1 MNVRGEI
8 HLVTA
13 NGESKAVPIE
23 SPRFTIGRGTENS
36 LCIPATVVS
45 RSHAELIR
53 VGADYLVRDLG
64 STNGSFVNGARI
76 TEQMLNDG
84 DTLRFGG
91 NGPEMAFRLIASNS
105 DAGSDAGLALP
116 RHKQSTTNSLIHSLT
131 GQLKI
136 PQSDISEEANLRRV
150 LAEAHLNKGDY
161 DRALEALAKY
171 NDATNVIAL
180 PLAFRAPVLL
190 CLGRVYLERKQM
202 ELAIDAL
209 GRSLGFYN
217 QLDEGKGDDT
227 GIAGTHTSLGRA
239 MINSGDFLAAR
250 DHLHRALLASRRA
263 GNVRLRAEAHYLL
276 GKVDWKEGDFE
287 GAHYNWG
294 RASRMA
300 EETSDAMLRGRVQM
314 QQALILYT
322 EGKLKEAIPIY
333 QAAIQQIEPT
343 GNIRLLLKA
352 YSSLSRALT
361 RLGSWSATAKLL
373 EDRLRLAREHKL
385 AKAEAVALTDLAEL
399 KLLQGDLPAA
409 QQSIEQSLS
418 RHGKTVYAR
427 TQRILGRIL
436 LTRRQFAEA
445 FEALEKG
452 LAVARERG
460 AIEEQVLI
468 GFELALARAEN
479 NDLTKANE
487 QLEAAEAATSLD
499 PALNLM
505 ARALYTRGCIHAES
519 QQLNEAN
526 RCFGQSLSIFQT
538 IGDPYRT
545 ALCHAAIGMLR
556 ISQHRHESARAHLE
570 EARGAFAKLG
580 SMIELRRVE
589 ARLDS
594 STLSEVQ
601 PVMTI
606 LLPTMSGTARLSLSH
621 KTSAGATPA
630 TPMNATQRILVAVAN
645 DDLANVLK
653 RGLEVENY
661 FVERAQDGREAIE
674 RAMSSSNAHHLLIL
688 DALLEHKSGFDICRE
703 LRKGKRET
711 PVILLGGRQGVEDK
725 IEALQSG
732 ADDFLSKRN
741 LVFEELMAKI
751 EALLR

>member
-8 HLVTA
+8 HLATVD
-13 NGESKAVPIE
+13 GEPKAVPVE
-23 SPRFTIGRGTENS
+23 SPRFTIGRGAENS

-53 VGADYLVRDLG
+53 VGANYLLRDIG
-64 STNGSFVNGARI
+64 STNGSFVNGERV

-84 DTLRFGG
+84 DTLRFGA
-91 NGPEMAFRLIASNS
+91 NGPEATFRVIEADSG
-105 DAGSDAGLALP
+105 AVPALP
-116 RHKQSTTNSLIHSLT
+116 RHEQNTTEGLIHSLT

-136 PQSDISEEANLRRV
+136 PQADVSEEANLRRV
-150 LAEAHLNKGDY
+150 LAETHLNKGDF
-161 DRALEALAKY
+161 DRALEVVAKY

-180 PLAFRAPVLL
+180 PLPFRASVLL
-190 CLGRVYLERKQM
+190 SLGRVYLERKQL

-209 GRSLGFYN
+209 GRSLNFYN
-217 QLDEGKGDDT
+217 QLDEGRGDDT
-227 GIAGTHTSLGRA
+227 GIAGAHASLGRA
-239 MINSGDFLAAR
+239 LINSGELLTAR
-250 DHLHRALLASRRA
+250 DHLHRALLTGRRA

-294 RASRMA
+294 RAAKLA
-300 EETSDAMLRGRVQM
+300 EETSDAILRGRVQM
-314 QQALILYT
+314 QQALVLYT
-322 EGKLKEAIPIY
+322 EGKLKEAIPVY
-333 QAAIQQIEPT
+333 QAAIQQIEST

-352 YSSLSRALT
+352 YSSLSRVLT
-361 RLGSWSATAKLL
+361 RLGSWSATAKLM

-409 QQSIEQSLS
+409 GQAIEQSLA
-418 RHGKTVYAR
+418 RHGQTVYAR

-436 LTRRQFAEA
+436 LMRRQYAEA

-452 LAVARERG
+452 LAAAHANG

-468 GFELALARAEN
+468 GFEIALARVETG
-479 NDLTKANE
+479 DLAKANE
-487 QLEAAEAATSLD
+487 HLESAEAATSLD

-505 ARALYTRGCIHAES
+505 ARALYTRGWIHAQT
-519 QQLNEAN
+519 QQLNESN
-526 RCFGQSLSIFQT
+526 RCFSQSLSIFQT

-556 ISQHRHESARAHLE
+556 MSQSRNQSARAHLE
-570 EARGAFAKLG
+570 EASSAFARLG

-589 ARLDS
+589 ARLS
-594 STLSEVQ
+594 SSALSDVQ
-601 PVMTI
+601 PAMTA
-606 LLPTMSGTARLSLSH
+606 LLSTMNGMNGTAQLSLGRQLPTGALPTTAL
-621 KTSAGATPA
+621 PA
-630 TPMNATQRILVAVAN
+630 TQKILVAVAN
-645 DDLANVLK
+645 DDLANILK

-661 FVERAQDGREAIE
+661 FVERAQDGREALE
-674 RAMSSSNAHHLLIL
+674 RAISQSNVYHLLIL

-703 LRKGKRET
+703 LRKSKRET

>member
-8 HLVTA
+8 HLSTA
-13 NGESKAVPIE
+13 DGESKVVSVE
-23 SPRFTIGRGTENS
+23 SPRFTIGRGAENS

-53 VGADYLVRDLG
+53 VGTDYLLRDLG
-64 STNGSFVNGARI
+64 STNGSFINGARI

-84 DTLRFGG
+84 DTLRFGA
-91 NGPEMAFRLIASNS
+91 NGPEATFKLIES
-105 DAGSDAGLALP
+105 DSGVVPSLP
-116 RHKQSTTNSLIHSLT
+116 RHEQSTVEVLIHSLT
-131 GQLKI
+131 GQLRI
-136 PQSDISEEANLRRV
+136 PQADVSEEANLRRV
-150 LAEAHLNKGDY
+150 LAETHLNKGDF
-161 DRALEALAKY
+161 DHALEVVAKY
-171 NDATNVIAL
+171 NDVTNVIAL
-180 PLAFRAPVLL
+180 PLSFRASVLL
-190 CLGRVYLERKQM
+190 SLGRVYLERKQLD
-202 ELAIDAL
+202 LAMDAL
-209 GRSLGFYN
+209 GRSLSFYN
-217 QLDEGKGDDT
+217 QLDEGRGDDT
-227 GIAGTHTSLGRA
+227 GIAGAHASLGRA
-239 MINSGDFLAAR
+239 LINSSELLTAR
-250 DHLHRALLASRRA
+250 DHLHRALGAGRRA
-263 GNVRLRAEAHYLL
+263 GNVRLRAEAHYLV

-287 GAHYNWG
+287 GAHYNWD
-294 RASRMA
+294 RAARLA

-314 QQALILYT
+314 QQALVLYT
-322 EGKLKEAIPIY
+322 EGKLKEAIPVY
-333 QAAIQQIEPT
+333 QAAIQQIEST

-352 YSSLSRALT
+352 YSSLSRVLT
-361 RLGSWSATAKLL
+361 RLGSWTATEKLM

-409 QQSIEQSLS
+409 QQAIEQSLN
-418 RHGKTVYAR
+418 RHGQTVYAR

-452 LAVARERG
+452 LAAARGSR

-479 NDLTKANE
+479 GDPDKANE
-487 QLEAAEAATSLD
+487 HLESAEAATSLD

-505 ARALYTRGCIHAES
+505 ARALYTRGCIHAQS

-526 RCFGQSLSIFQT
+526 RCFSQSLSIFQT
-538 IGDPYRT
+538 VGDPYRT

-556 ISQHRHESARAHLE
+556 MSQRRHESARAHLE
-570 EARGAFAKLG
+570 EARGAFARLG

-589 ARLDS
+589 ALLS
-594 STLSEVQ
+594 SSALFDVQ
-601 PVMTI
+601 PAMTT
-606 LLPTMSGTARLSLSH
+606 LLPTAMNGTAPLSL
-621 KTSAGATPA
+621 GRPA
-630 TPMNATQRILVAVAN
+630 PTGNLPTTALPATQRILVAVGN

-661 FVERAQDGREAIE
+661 FVDRAQDGREALE
-674 RAMSSSNAHHLLIL
+674 RAISQSNAYHLLIL

-741 LVFEELMAKI
+741 LMFEELMAKI